1 MTGQNLAI
9 GELLVAV
16 DVAEGGHTDHKF
28 VKEAPKRP
36 KVRLESVLFALE
48 ELRWCI
54 LQRAKKCSP
63 GTVLALK
70 PVQGGVR

>member
-54 LQRAKKCSP
+54 L
-63 GTVLALK
+63 
-70 PVQGGVR
+70 